1 MYISGGN
8 GHATLSLPRRV
19 IIYVD
24 TRGVASCP
32 DLVYLLI
39 MDTLCLGCISVVG
52 LRVNPIRSGPI
63 RSVLGR
69 VESPDTDNS
78 SDRPPKCVHT
88 AYVGPCS
95 WREGELTKICM
106 VGSQSTAL
114 RRAEAGTNRDE
125 Y

>member
-63 RSVLGR
+63 RSVLGSSGVAGYRQQQRSPSEVRAYR
-69 VESPDTDNS
+69 VCRT
-78 SDRPPKCVHT
+78 VF
-88 AYVGPCS
+88 
-95 WREGELTKICM
+95 L
-106 VGSQSTAL
+106 
-114 RRAEAGTNRDE
+114 AGGGVDE
-125 Y
+125 NMYGR